1 MLYGLVFCWGLW
13 VIDYKLIACFLLTQ
27 EVGTCI
33 QPFPLHLS
41 LSQRVCTEILAVFFF
56 WRRSWLCGFL
66 LYISYGLFLD
76 EYFSSCTLL
85 QFYFGSFF
93 FFFFWYVS
101 CSHTSLWS
109 CCWQLLLSVQPS
121 CWSIQLPM
129 SGSADLKQQFG
140 CRDANLYMGLNAVET
155 SMIITYKV

>member
-93 FFFFWYVS
+93 FFFFGMWAVVIHLCGHAADNFYCLYSQVVDPFS
-101 CSHTSLWS
+101 FQCLA
-109 CCWQLLLSVQPS
+109 LLIWNNNL
-121 CWSIQLPM
+121 
-129 SGSADLKQQFG
+129 
-140 CRDANLYMGLNAVET
+140 DAGMLICIWGL
-155 SMIITYKV
+155 ML